1 MTKKQR
7 IYAIVVAAIIG
18 VALGMLFASM
28 IFGTNSIVK

>member
-7 IYAIVVAAIIG
+7 IFAIIIAAIIG

-28 IFGTNSIVK
+28 IFGTHSVAK